1 MSSNIFKP
9 SGTGLRMPTD
19 PSQFNGPVY
28 NPPRY
33 AELGGLTGPG
43 KIKPEVNNAPS
54 GKFTMPTITKP
65 GGGK

>member
-9 SGTGLRMPTD
+9 NAGGIRQPTD
-19 PSQFNGPVY
+19 PKQVNGDII

-43 KIKPEVNNAPS
+43 KIKHGVNNSAFDLPNLI
-54 GKFTMPTITKP
+54 KITKP
-65 GGGK
+65 GG